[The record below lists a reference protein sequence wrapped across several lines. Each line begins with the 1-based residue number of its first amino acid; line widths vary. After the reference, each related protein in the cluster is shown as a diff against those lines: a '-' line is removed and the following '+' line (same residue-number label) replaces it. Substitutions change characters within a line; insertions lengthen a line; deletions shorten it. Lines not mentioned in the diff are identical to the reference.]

1 MEKSWREDP
10 TKLIPMIQ
18 ANVKY
23 GKTTKKERQSV
34 EEISKNLITPKKSST
49 R

>member
-10 TKLIPMIQ
+10 SKLIPMIQ

-23 GKTTKKERQSV
+23 GKTSKKKHQSV
-34 EEISKNLITPKKSST
+34 EEISKKLNTPKKTST